1 MLLVLYG
8 NLSIELTRTREPPT
22 PGHVR
27 PHLGPPEARVRS
39 PPGDRE
45 APPGA
50 GSARR
55 EAPGAPEG
63 GGSWGYNLTHINRC
77 GSFWEPD
84 PRVEYPTPRRHTLRR
99 RQSRG
104 YLPCVAPRERRDTRL
119 GAL

>member
-45 APPGA
+45 AP
-50 GSARR
+50 
-55 EAPGAPEG
+55 GAPEG
-63 GGSWGYNLTHINRC
+63 GGVLGLQSHSHESVRSGAVQWTVHH
-77 GSFWEPD
+77 SH
-84 PRVEYPTPRRHTLRR
+84 YPHRFCIL
-99 RQSRG
+99 
-104 YLPCVAPRERRDTRL
+104 
-119 GAL
+119 

>member
-22 PGHVR
+22 LGHVR

-63 GGSWGYNLTHINRC
+63 GGSWVYNLTHIRGCVHRPCPVPNK
-77 GSFWEPD
+77 
-84 PRVEYPTPRRHTLRR
+84 HLLR
-99 RQSRG
+99 
-104 YLPCVAPRERRDTRL
+104 
-119 GAL
+119 